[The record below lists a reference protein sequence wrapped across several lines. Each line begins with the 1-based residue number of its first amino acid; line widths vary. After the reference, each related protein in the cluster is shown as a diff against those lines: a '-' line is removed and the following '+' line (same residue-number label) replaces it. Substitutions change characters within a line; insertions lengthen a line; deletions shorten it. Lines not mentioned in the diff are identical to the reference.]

1 MAGRIVIHL
10 GTVQTQ
16 EGFITQHGKFDLI
29 FIDHLKQLYLQ
40 DFKEL
45 QHMQAAK
52 KGTVVVADNIIFPGS
67 PDYLEHFRANEC
79 FDSVLYHGYV

>member
-1 MAGRIVIHL
+1 MADRIVIHL

-45 QHMQAAK
+45 QRMQAVK
-52 KGTVVVADNIIFPGS
+52 
-67 PDYLEHFRANEC
+67 
-79 FDSVLYHGYV
+79 